1 MKTSDEELQLHFHL
15 DREVL
20 REERLPLWLVKEVRQ
35 QHLMTG
41 QGRISFCGLFMQGDD
56 LRIFLPRSVS
66 VPVDN
71 KSRVDLAVLMTS
83 CIERYGR
90 ESATRVL
97 NDDTEGQSV
106 GSNLLSVIKELLDD
120 YRLNGSYI
128 RSFKSRVINSGKTDW
143 KRTLNR
149 VIPFPDDKGRPV
161 YTKLQGRKTEYA
173 AWCEVA
179 KIHHAVIAKL
189 DRMFGWWITGRRGG
203 RVASDLTED
212 SGLLANQY
220 YCTRILDKE
229 LQDCYAD
236 RSIRL
241 IKNLMSWFKA
251 ESSDAK
257 GTLTIGLREFH
268 HAWES
273 MLNQVLDH
281 TSPLNKE
288 MPEPVYF
295 NMDGGFLP
303 SANKKMRTD
312 TILEKGR
319 QLVVVD
325 AKYYGADGMKALPG
339 WGDMVKQFFYAK
351 GLQLIRSDFKVSNA
365 FVFPGTKPFVTKVK
379 VTDPK
384 SSRYFDDEFNPIH
397 CCYACPVEVMKHY
410 VARTKL
416 TSLTNELLELN
427 NTGLSMASA

>member
-1 MKTSDEELQLHFHL
+1 MKTSDEEVQLHFHI

-20 REERLPLWLVKEVRQ
+20 SEERLPLWLVKEVRQ

-41 QGRISFCGLFMQGDD
+41 QDKISFCGLFMQGDD
-56 LRIFLPRSVS
+56 LRVFLPRNVS
-66 VPVDN
+66 VPVDH
-71 KSRVDLAVLMTS
+71 KSRIDLAVLMTS
-83 CIERYGR
+83 CVERYGR

-97 NDDTEGQSV
+97 TDDTEGQPV

-149 VIPFPDDKGRPV
+149 VIPFPDSKGRPV
-161 YTKLQGRKTEYA
+161 YTELHGRKTEYA

-212 SGLLANQY
+212 SGLIANQR
-220 YCTRILDKE
+220 YCIRMLGKE

-236 RSIRL
+236 RGIRL
-241 IKNLMSWFKA
+241 MKNLMSWFNA

-257 GTLTIGLREFH
+257 GTLTIGLKDFH
-268 HAWES
+268 HAWEA
-273 MLNQVLDH
+273 MLNQVLEH

-295 NMDGGFLP
+295 NVDGDPLP
-303 SANKKMRTD
+303 SADKKMRTD
-312 TILEKGR
+312 TILEKGK

-325 AKYYGADGMKALPG
+325 AKYYGADRMNALPG

-351 GLQLIRSDFKVSNA
+351 GLQLVRPQAQVSNA
-365 FVFPGTKPFVTKVK
+365 FVFPGTEPFAYKVR
-379 VTDPK
+379 VSAPK
-384 SSRYFDDEFNPIH
+384 SSLYFDEEFNPIH

-410 VARTKL
+410 VAHKKF
-416 TSLTNELLELN
+416 TSLSRELLELDS
-427 NTGLSMASA
+427 TGLSLVSA